1 MAATMRD
8 VAALAGVSLKTV
20 SRVVNSEP
28 HIRPETVARV
38 REAIARLGW
47 VPNGAA
53 RALRT
58 GRTGVIGI
66 AVAGL
71 RRPYLAALVEALV
84 TETDRRGLQAAV
96 EPSHGD
102 PARIRSVLDGRGVSY
117 DGVVLIGDDGAGL
130 PLDGALT
137 DRPVV
142 VVQGDEGDADLVV
155 DDVASAM
162 GMVTRHLAVL
172 GRRRPLLL
180 GGDRGADRGPRTP
193 GTLAEPGAV
202 TRAALAAAGFEAAV
216 PVIRPDGEWDRA
228 WGATAAVEALAAH
241 PQTDA
246 LICVNDEVALGA
258 LSALAARGVD
268 VPGRVA
274 LFGYDNLDD
283 GWFTTPSLTTVDPGP
298 ARLARAALD
307 LLGERIARTAP
318 AAPRR
323 VVLPVELVRRES
335 TMGSPR

>member
-1 MAATMRD
+1 MRD

-38 REAIARLGW
+38 RDAIASLGW
-47 VPNGAA
+47 VPNGNA

-84 TETDRRGLQAAV
+84 SETDRRGLQAAV

-102 PARIRSVLDGRGVSY
+102 PERIRAVLDGRGPSY

-142 VVQGDEGDADLVV
+142 VVQGDDADADVV
-155 DDVASAM
+155 LDDVASAM

-193 GTLAEPGAV
+193 GVLAEPGAV
-202 TRAALAAAGFEAAV
+202 TRAALAAAGFEATV
-216 PVIRPDGEWDRA
+216 PVIRPDGEWDRG
-228 WGATAAVEALAAH
+228 WGAAAAVDALAAH
-241 PQTDA
+241 PETDV

-258 LSALAARGVD
+258 LSALTARGVD
-268 VPGRVA
+268 VPGEVA
-274 LFGYDNLDD
+274 LLGYDNLDD
-283 GWFTTPSLTTVDPGP
+283 GWFSTPSLTTVDAGP

-307 LLGERIARTAP
+307 LLAERIAGTVP
-318 AAPRR
+318 AVPRR

-335 TMGSPR
+335 TLGAPR